1 MAINLTSAITQLL
14 TPEII
19 GQIASFLGIDRN
31 AAQKAAGAAVP
42 TILTSLSELAGTSAG
57 ASQLSKL
64 LSQQEGSN
72 PMDLLRNSGAEGLA
86 QTGSN
91 MLSGLF
97 GGRTLNTMA
106 QAIGRFAGM
115 GDVGGKSL
123 LGMIGPFV
131 LGALGQHQRDA
142 GLDANGLASLLRSQK
157 DQMMAAIPAGLAH
170 QLGSAGLIDRTEAG
184 VRSGMSEAA
193 AAGSRMA
200 NASGRAAVGA
210 GQAALA
216 TATRTQWPY
225 WLAALVVLGGLGWWA
240 LQRPSEPTVA
250 GTTTVTRP
258 ATGTVGMAPPAL
270 MVDGVN
276 LANKVNSSIDTL
288 KITLPTITDAAG
300 AQAALPKIND
310 TIAQLDGVKAQAAKL
325 SPDKRSALAQLIAA
339 ATPTINEMCDKVL
352 ATPGVA
358 ALAKPAIDDL
368 RAKLDALAKA

>member
-1 MAINLTSAITQLL
+1 
-14 TPEII
+14 
-19 GQIASFLGIDRN
+19 
-31 AAQKAAGAAVP
+31 
-42 TILTSLSELAGTSAG
+42 
-57 ASQLSKL
+57 
-64 LSQQEGSN
+64 
-72 PMDLLRNSGAEGLA
+72 MDLLRNSGAEGFA

-97 GGRTLNTMA
+97 GGRTLDTMA

-115 GDVGGKSL
+115 GDLGGKSL
-123 LGMIGPFV
+123 LGMIGPLV

-157 DQMMAAIPAGLAH
+157 DQMMAAIPSGLAD

-184 VRSGMSEAA
+184 VRSGMGAAA

-200 NASGRAAVGA
+200 DASGRAASGA
-210 GQAALA
+210 SQAALA
-216 TATRTQWPY
+216 TAASTQWPY

-250 GTTTVTRP
+250 ETAAVTRP
-258 ATGTVGMAPPAL
+258 ATGTIGMAPATL
-270 MVDGVN
+270 TVDGVN

-288 KITLPTITDAAG
+288 KTTLPTITDAAG

-310 TIAQLDGVKAQAAKL
+310 TIAQLDGVKAQAEKL